1 MDKKVR
7 EQDRHAA
14 GKPGKPGGPPGRV
27 DAEAARG
34 GCEPVP
40 SNLRATRSA
49 TRRLLQ
55 GAPQP
60 RSGPPGQRRD

>member
-1 MDKKVR
+1 MDRKVR

-14 GKPGKPGGPPGRV
+14 GKPGGPPGRV

-55 GAPQP
+55 GGPQP
-60 RSGPPGQRRD
+60 RSGPPSQRRG

>member
-1 MDKKVR
+1 MDRKVQ
-7 EQDRHAA
+7 EQDRHGA
-14 GKPGKPGGPPGRV
+14 GKPGGLPGRV
-27 DAEAARG
+27 DAEAAKG

-55 GAPQP
+55 GQAPP
-60 RSGPPGQRRD
+60 RSSPPGLRKA